1 MAKACKQHLEKNI
14 FAGLCFISVDVV
26 GYQESLETKKKSIL
40 LVSDGKMYL
49 HFDIP

>member
-26 GYQESLETKKKSIL
+26 GYQESLETKKKINTSSL
-40 LVSDGKMYL
+40 RWQDV
-49 HFDIP
+49 FAF